1 MLLVV
6 SLGGDLQAR
15 TRTGAGNMAGK
26 DNVRRIEVEVGG
38 GFIHGNSYGGN
49 PSKIGMAL
57 FLEARNNFPGTPF
70 DVSFQGML
78 GSFSRK
84 NDNLTVNINGGVTV
98 FGDYN
103 WRLGRMAAPFAGVGA
118 GMVFVESR
126 ELSTAAVREK
136 TFVFNP
142 RIGVE
147 LFGHLR
153 ITLEYKW
160 MKAPYSFLGLN
171 VGFAFGG
178 GRKS

>member
-1 MLLVV
+1 MLLGA
-6 SLGGDLQAR
+6 SLGGGLQAR
-15 TRTGAGNMAGK
+15 TRTGAGDMEGK

-38 GFIHGNSYGGN
+38 G
-49 PSKIGMAL
+49 
-57 FLEARNNFPGTPF
+57 EARNNFPGTPF

-103 WRLGRMAAPFAGVGA
+103 WRLGRRAAPFAGVGA

-126 ELSTAAVREK
+126 GLSTAAVREK

-147 LFGHLR
+147 LFEHLR